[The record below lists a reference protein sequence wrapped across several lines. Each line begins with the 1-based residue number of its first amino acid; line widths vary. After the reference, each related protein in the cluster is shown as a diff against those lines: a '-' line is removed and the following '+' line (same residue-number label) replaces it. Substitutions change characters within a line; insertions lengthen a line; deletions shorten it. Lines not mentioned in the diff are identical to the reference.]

1 MLRRFSKWLVSINL
15 SVHVFSNERSRKGY
29 MRRSK
34 EVTEKVTE
42 SIEVGADVDMED
54 ATVAKVCCAHLVDH

>member
-1 MLRRFSKWLVSINL
+1 MAKSDKK
-15 SVHVFSNERSRKGY
+15 EKK
-29 MRRSK
+29 SK

-54 ATVAKVCCAHLVDH
+54 VAVAKVRGYTILKSRYSCIELG

>member
-1 MLRRFSKWLVSINL
+1 MQLRPIYISTIKMAKSDKK
-15 SVHVFSNERSRKGY
+15 EKK
-29 MRRSK
+29 SK

-54 ATVAKVCCAHLVDH
+54 VTVAKVRGYTIYNIEEQIFMH

>member
-1 MLRRFSKWLVSINL
+1 MAKSDKK
-15 SVHVFSNERSRKGY
+15 EKK
-29 MRRSK
+29 SK

-54 ATVAKVCCAHLVDH
+54 VTVAKVRGFKIYNIEGKYSCIELG